1 MYCEQHNSINEQ
13 KLVSVSVD
21 VDMGSTSAGQLQ
33 HGMAVL
39 RDQYS
44 YLADVL
50 VPEDI
55 LPEMFARK
63 LITKSQKQKA
73 DSHLEK
79 YRKNEILLDSLLA
92 RREVG
97 AFQRFCDALSVTSGQ
112 EYIADRLKECKL
124 TCCYVPKVAL
134 VSQIYIIASFPG
146 LSYVF
151 VLQFVFSILHRSGRA
166 AAPCIINEHKPT
178 KNG

>member
-1 MYCEQHNSINEQ
+1 
-13 KLVSVSVD
+13 
-21 VDMGSTSAGQLQ
+21 MGSTSAGQLQ

-44 YLADVL
+44 YLADVI

-79 YRKNEILLDSLLA
+79 YHKNQVLLDSLLA

-97 AFQRFCDALSVTSGQ
+97 AFQKFCDALSATSGQ
-112 EYIADRLKECKL
+112 EYIADKLKECKL
-124 TCCYVPKVAL
+124 TYCYVSKVAL
-134 VSQIYIIASFPG
+134 VSQIFVCSTCSKASSTFFSLG
-146 LSYVF
+146 LLVCS
-151 VLQFVFSILHRSGRA
+151 SGRP
-166 AAPCIINEHKPT
+166 AAPMCFNEHKPT
-178 KNG
+178 KNGRTLGMRL